1 MCAFFCFSIIPSQSQ
16 SLSKYFSLSFSRFIS
31 KSLSFISSHFMEHS
45 FIHSPN
51 RLWAEPSCVNV
62 VDYDRSCCCYR
73 HSHSHI
79 HHSSLCNT
87 IVYALSRACKV
98 FVFIC
103 WVQFNSICV
112 WVHAFRRDTQ
122 HTHALTC
129 TNAHESGRTRARGS
143 VFTHT
148 HTTTNRNMH
157 AQYWLILVFLCICIE
172 RLKMTFVGV
181 YWN

>member
-1 MCAFFCFSIIPSQSQ
+1 MHCVRIFLFFYHSISISISIQIFLALFLSLHLQVAFF
-16 SLSKYFSLSFSRFIS
+16 
-31 KSLSFISSHFMEHS
+31 HFFPFHGAF

-122 HTHALTC
+122 HTHTLSLTC

-148 HTTTNRNMH
+148 QHTRRRIEICMH
-157 AQYWLILVFLCICIE
+157 NTGSY
-172 RLKMTFVGV
+172 
-181 YWN
+181 